1 MTTRGPTDETN
12 EHLHRRPRR
21 PGVIATRVLA
31 FCTAGGLLPVSLADV
46 IHVPEDQP
54 TIQAGIDVASDGDV
68 VLIAAGTYQ
77 PDATIDTLGKAIT
90 VQGAVDAS
98 GLPTTIVD
106 GQGER
111 RGLQVVNEEGAATI
125 FENLLVTRG
134 QASSGGGMFIEDSG
148 PTLANCRFENNVASA
163 SNNSMGG
170 GIYVSNGDPTLND
183 CVFKENVSNAD
194 GGSTATALGGG
205 FHSALGSSPTLNGCV
220 FEDNSVLSTRESRG
234 GGLSASGGELSLA
247 DCVFKGNRSTLRKD
261 AVAFG
266 NSYGGGLYQ
275 SGSDT
280 TINGCLFEENLVSGG
295 GASHGGGLCAGGD
308 DLILIDT
315 TFRANTSIMV
325 DQTSSTYIPSAGGG
339 LYFLGFND
347 YLGIEGCVFEENA
360 ADTGAGLYTRAES
373 TVVMAGVFQGN
384 RALDRHGAISTNE
397 NITLIDTILCGNV
410 PNQISSTFID
420 GGGNCVRNVCIDGD
434 DPSDCRDA
442 GTDLAL
448 SVPGEYPN
456 LALAI
461 DAAAPGAV
469 IEVAAGTHP
478 SEAPLDTLGKA
489 LTIRGEVNASGRA
502 ATIIDGQ
509 QTGTVFFVRGSDLD
523 EIVFENLLITGGQAR
538 NGGGINADS
547 GRASLVNCGLNG
559 NSAILSGGG
568 LRVGSAASVSLTSCS
583 LSENTASDIDGRG
596 GGGGGVHCIFG
607 TVYMVDTSLCGN
619 LPDQVRGEF
628 IDGGENCLVLSCS
641 DADGDGVPDNCVD
654 DGPDILQVPSEYST
668 ISAAV
673 AAAGIGDIVE
683 IGAGVHQLQER
694 IELGGQRITIRGIPG
709 KDGRP
714 ATTIDGTGLDFSL
727 FISSGDGDTVI
738 ENLRFIGS
746 GGRLLAG
753 SPTLINCVFDG
764 IESSRAALFCEYA
777 SPTLRNCVFEN
788 NRGQTRG
795 GGMACWRPASPT
807 LIDCV
812 FRNNVSQRGGGLY
825 CWFDASPVLNGCV
838 FEGNSGTSSNGLYG
852 GQGGGMYC
860 DGGSPVLTDCRF
872 QDNTT
877 IGSNDFDSEGGGLY
891 FEDASPSLI
900 GCTFFGNGSTK
911 GGGASLIR
919 CDSILAGCVFESNR
933 AEGSSQ
939 YGDGSGGGIQAS
951 EYESTLTLSDCVF
964 VGNTARFGAGLR
976 NEGPRLSIQ
985 GCVFQSN
992 IAERSSGGMAFCC
1005 SQVDGV
1011 KMTETIFCGNQPNQI
1026 SSYFFVDDGDNCFRN
1041 LCIDHDGD
1049 GVADCG
1055 DVETDLELSVPDEY
1069 PTIAHAL
1076 DAAAPGAVIDVA
1088 AGTYRPE
1095 ATLTTLGKTFLI
1107 RGSTDE
1113 RGDPTTII
1121 DGQGEHTV
1129 FYVEGPEGITTSFEN
1144 LVITGGSGF
1153 RGGGMFDSS
1162 EGSLSVANAVFTGNV
1177 AAYRGGG
1184 LYSYSYNSD
1193 VDSTKTLAGSVFEG
1207 NSAFDGGG
1215 VFGFGLTV
1223 IDSVIKGN
1231 TSVGYYEGGGLN
1243 ISASSL
1249 IGTVVCGNTP
1259 DQISGSNNATV
1270 ETCISE
1276 ICIDCEACGGDFNG
1290 DFEVDGADLSILMV
1304 AWGECERCSAD
1315 LNGNGT
1321 VDIEDLGLLMAAW
1334 DSCGD

>member
-1 MTTRGPTDETN
+1 MRRSSIFTSFQT
-12 EHLHRRPRR
+12 RPRR
-21 PGVIATRVLA
+21 LGVTAPRVLA
-31 FCTAGGLLPVSLADV
+31 FCTAGSLLPASFADV
-46 IHVPEDQP
+46 IQVPQDQP

-77 PDATIDTLGKAIT
+77 PDATIDTLGKAIK

-98 GLPTTIVD
+98 GLPATIVD

-111 RGLQVVNEEGAATI
+111 RVFQVVNEEDAATI

-134 QASSGGGMFIEDSG
+134 QASFGAGMFIEESG
-148 PTLANCRFENNVASA
+148 PTLANCRFENNVASD
-163 SNNSMGG
+163 SDDCRGG
-170 GIYVSNGDPTLND
+170 GIYVENGDPTLND
-183 CVFKENVSNAD
+183 CVFKGNVSNAEGD
-194 GGSTATALGGG
+194 FNATAWGGG
-205 FHSALGSSPTLNGCV
+205 FHSNQGSSTLNGCV
-220 FEDNSVLSTRESRG
+220 FEDNSALSTQYSQG
-234 GGLSASGGELSLA
+234 GGLSASDGELTLA
-247 DCVFKGNRSTLRKD
+247 NCDFKGNRSTLRKD
-261 AVAFG
+261 ATYG
-266 NSYGGGLYQ
+266 NAGGGGVYARGNLVLIL
-275 SGSDT
+275 SDT
-280 TINGCLFEENLVSGG
+280 I
-295 GASHGGGLCAGGD
+295 
-308 DLILIDT
+308 
-315 TFRANTSIMV
+315 FRANTS
-325 DQTSSTYIPSAGGG
+325 SSGGG
-339 LYFLGFND
+339 LYFLGNH
-347 YLGIEGCVFEENA
+347 LSLEGCVFEENA
-360 ADTGAGLYTRAES
+360 AATGAGVYTLSANTIVS
-373 TVVMAGVFQGN
+373 AGVFRSN
-384 RALDRHGAISTNE
+384 RSSSSDGGINAVEG
-397 NITLIDTILCGNV
+397 ITLIDTILCGNV
-410 PNQISSTFID
+410 PNQISSTFVD

-434 DPSDCRDA
+434 DPSDCGDF
-442 GTDLAL
+442 GTDFAL

-489 LTIRGEVNASGRA
+489 LTIRGEVDASGQA

-509 QTGTVFFVRGSDLD
+509 QTGTVFFVTGSDLD

-538 NGGGINADS
+538 NGGGINAYS
-547 GRASLVNCGLNG
+547 GRVSLVNCGLNG

-568 LRVGSAASVSLTSCS
+568 LRVGSTASVSLTSCS
-583 LSENTASDIDGRG
+583 LSENTASDSDGRG

-619 LPDQVRGEF
+619 LPDQFRGEF
-628 IDGGENCLVLSCS
+628 IDGGENCLAVSCT

-654 DGPDILQVPSEYST
+654 DGPDVLQVPSEYST

-694 IELGGQRITIRGIPG
+694 IGLGGQQITIRGISG

-714 ATTIDGTGLDFSL
+714 ATTIDGTDLDFSL

-764 IESSRAALFCEYA
+764 IESSRGALYCEYA

-788 NRGQTRG
+788 NRGTGYG
-795 GGMACWRPASPT
+795 GGMICRRPTSPT
-807 LIDCV
+807 LVDCV
-812 FRNNVSQRGGGLY
+812 FRNNVSRRGGGLY
-825 CWFDASPVLNGCV
+825 CWFGASPVLSGCV
-838 FEGNSGTSSNGLYG
+838 FEGNSATTVNGSYG

-877 IGSNDFDSEGGGLY
+877 IGSIVNGSDNEGGGLY

-900 GCTFFGNGSTK
+900 GCTFFRNSSGM
-911 GGGASLIR
+911 GGGVSFVR

-933 AEGSSQ
+933 AE
-939 YGDGSGGGIQAS
+939 YNDEGDGSGGGIQAS

-976 NEGPRLSIQ
+976 NAGPRLSIQ

-992 IAERSSGGMAFCC
+992 IAELHSGGMAFY
-1005 SQVDGV
+1005 SWEDGV
-1011 KMTETIFCGNQPNQI
+1011 KMTDTIFCGNQPNQI
-1026 SSYFFVDDGDNCFRN
+1026 SSHFFVDDGDNCFRN
-1041 LCIDHDGD
+1041 HCIDHDGD

-1055 DVETDLELSVPDEY
+1055 EVETDLELSVPDEY

-1095 ATLTTLGKTFLI
+1095 ATLTTFGKTLLI
-1107 RGSTDE
+1107 RGSTDD

-1129 FYVEGPEGITTSFEN
+1129 FCVEGPEGITTSFEN
-1144 LVITGGSGF
+1144 LVITGGSGVY
-1153 RGGGMFDSS
+1153 GGGMFDLSW
-1162 EGSLSVANAVFTGNV
+1162 GTLSVVNAMFTGNE
-1177 AAYRGGG
+1177 AFQGGG
-1184 LYSYSYNSD
+1184 LYSYISD
-1193 VDSTKTLAGSVFEG
+1193 VESTKTVIGSVFEG
-1207 NSAFDGGG
+1207 NSSFYGGG
-1215 VFGFGLTV
+1215 VFGLGLTV

-1231 TSVGYYEGGGLN
+1231 TADSGLGSGGLY
-1243 ISASSL
+1243 IASSTL
-1249 IGTVVCGNTP
+1249 TNTVVCGNTP
-1259 DQISGSNNATV
+1259 GQVYGGSSNT
-1270 ETCISE
+1270 TDTSCISE

-1334 DSCGD
+1334 GRCGD

>member
-1 MTTRGPTDETN
+1 MRQSSFFTAIQT
-12 EHLHRRPRR
+12 RPRR
-21 PGVIATRVLA
+21 LGVIAPRVLA

-434 DPSDCRDA
+434 DPSDCGDV

-448 SVPGEYPN
+448 AVPGEYPN

-547 GRASLVNCGLNG
+547 GRLSLVNCGLNG

-583 LSENTASDIDGRG
+583 LSENTASDIDSLG

-607 TVYMVDTSLCGN
+607 TVYMVGTSLCGN

-628 IDGGENCLVLSCS
+628 IDGGENCLAVSCT
-641 DADGDGVPDNCVD
+641 DADGDGVADNCVD

-683 IGAGVHQLQER
+683 IGAGVHPLQER

-727 FISSGDGDTVI
+727 FISGGDGDTVI

-746 GGRLLAG
+746 GGRLLTG
-753 SPTLINCVFDG
+753 SPSLINCVFEG
-764 IESSRAALFCEYA
+764 IESSRAALYCEYA

-788 NRGQTRG
+788 NRGTGYG
-795 GGMACWRPASPT
+795 GGMTCRRPTSPT
-807 LIDCV
+807 LVDCV
-812 FRNNVSQRGGGLY
+812 FRNNVSRRGGGLY
-825 CWFDASPVLNGCV
+825 GWFGASPVLSGCV
-838 FEGNSGTSSNGLYG
+838 FEGNSATTGNGSYG

-877 IGSNDFDSEGGGLY
+877 IGSIDNDFDNGGGGLY

-900 GCTFFGNGSTK
+900 GCTFFGNSSGT

-933 AEGSSQ
+933 AE
-939 YGDGSGGGIQAS
+939 YNDVGDGSGGGIQAS

-976 NEGPRLSIQ
+976 NAGPRLSIQ

-992 IAERSSGGMAFCC
+992 IAELTSGGMAFY

-1055 DVETDLELSVPDEY
+1055 EVETDLELSVPDEY

-1088 AGTYRPE
+1088 AGTYRTE
-1095 ATLTTLGKTFLI
+1095 ATLATLGKTLLI

-1113 RGDPTTII
+1113 HGDPTTII

-1153 RGGGMFDSS
+1153 YGGGMSDFSPGALS
-1162 EGSLSVANAVFTGNV
+1162 VVNSVFSGNEGSVGGGLYAITNTFSQGNGPKTLIDCVFEGNWSASSGGGVYGHGLIIIDSVITGNT
-1177 AAYRGGG
+1177 AASSLGLRGGG
-1184 LYSYSYNSD
+1184 LYIQ
-1193 VDSTKTLAGSVFEG
+1193 DST
-1207 NSAFDGGG
+1207 
-1215 VFGFGLTV
+1215 LT
-1223 IDSVIKGN
+1223 
-1231 TSVGYYEGGGLN
+1231 
-1243 ISASSL
+1243 
-1249 IGTVVCGNTP
+1249 GTVVCGNTP
-1259 DQISGSNNATV
+1259 DQIQGFTNTTDTS
-1270 ETCISE
+1270 CISE

-1334 DSCGD
+1334 GRCWD